1 MSSTFLN
8 PYLFT
13 ALRWSVIII
22 IIKQDLM
29 KAGWL
34 APIYCLIII
43 STDMFNLSFQIG
55 LATVNRA
62 RSYRDTLT

>member
-22 IIKQDLM
+22 IQDLM

>member
-1 MSSTFLN
+1 
-8 PYLFT
+8 
-13 ALRWSVIII
+13 
-22 IIKQDLM
+22 M

-55 LATVNRA
+55 LATVNRS